1 MKRTAEKVLSI
12 ISAVFT
18 LLGIIGFFVFAA
30 FINVALSDGSLR
42 SEMEAQL
49 LEADPTIGTED
60 VAIMIDMIKTFA
72 DFSWLFV
79 IV

>member
-30 FINVALSDGSLR
+30 FMKVALSDGTIR
-42 SEMEAQL
+42 NQMEA
-49 LEADPTIGTED
+49 
-60 VAIMIDMIKTFA
+60 
-72 DFSWLFV
+72 
-79 IV
+79 